1 MRTFVLIQ
9 RTKNKVT
16 MALQYRRSLS
26 DKETG
31 SVIFVR
37 TITIPSEAFA
47 IDVKFS
53 FEIKMIFLLT
63 KKANQR
69 I

>member
-1 MRTFVLIQ
+1 
-9 RTKNKVT
+9 